1 MVVVDKFSK
10 FVCLIPTV
18 STVDAA
24 TCARLFFEFWVCKY
38 GLPDKLITDRDS
50 KFTSLFLQSLMTCLG
65 CRLNMSSAYHPQTDG

>member
-1 MVVVDKFSK
+1 MDFIVQLPITKDGHDAIMVVVDKFSK

-24 TCARLFFEFWVCKY
+24 TCARLFFDFWICKY

-50 KFTSLFLQSLMTCLG
+50 KFTSLFW
-65 CRLNMSSAYHPQTDG
+65 

>member
-1 MVVVDKFSK
+1 MDFIVQLPITKDGHDAIMVMVDKFSK

-24 TCARLFFEFWVCKY
+24 TCARLFFDFWICKY

-50 KFTSLFLQSLMTCLG
+50 KFTSLFW
-65 CRLNMSSAYHPQTDG
+65 